1 MRLSK
6 FLLSATGFLLLAGCQ
21 TVDGFVQDVNSAFA
35 TSRSS
40 ASASSASPAPVIDDK
55 CPRIEIVDEL
65 SSFSEFTSDTMSQS
79 NLVSRVDL
87 NQVESSCS
95 IKSGQV
101 TLDLKLAFNGTLGPK
116 AKLRNNDKPFFSYPF
131 FIAVT
136 NDKGVIL
143 AKEVFAASMTYE
155 RNENEHTY
163 YENLRQIIPITSY
176 AEAKQFTVMIGFQL
190 TNEQLKYNRK
200 YMVPVDTSL
209 APTHNET
216 TAAAQNISA
225 AGN

>member
-21 TVDGFVQDVNSAFA
+21 TMNGIVKDVNNTFGSM
-35 TSRSS
+35 RSS
-40 ASASSASPAPVIDDK
+40 ASASSTSATPVIDDK

-216 TAAAQNISA
+216 TAAAQNINA